1 MAEILGIIG
10 SSIAVANSAA
20 SLSRALFDVVEIL
33 RNTRK
38 EIADIAEQLSFL
50 SASLHLLADVIQSQS
65 KLCKPALFTNT
76 NAILRQYS
84 YVDNEL
90 RKLIETPQSLARLM
104 WIVKR
109 TKVKTLLKKI
119 EAIKTLLTLELNIIQ
134 LAREEVNRQ

>member
-50 SASLHLLADVIQSQS
+50 SASLHLLADVIQAQAT
-65 KLCKPALFTNT
+65 LCKPALFTNT

-134 LAREEVNRQ
+134 LAREEVGRR